1 MAFLWKRDKHLAI
14 PRGRMAVLMDYLY
27 VLIGSAII
35 GISFNV
41 FQLPNRIAA
50 GGVSGISIIL
60 HWTLGWEPSFVLW
73 AVNIPLYVSGVL
85 ILGKSFG
92 YLDYA
97 LKTLLGTL
105 FLPLSVFLTSGWP
118 AATNNPL
125 LGALFGGI
133 GVGLGLG
140 IVFRGRG
147 STGGTALA
155 GQVIQRFTGLSIGL
169 CVSIIDGLIVLS
181 SAFLIS
187 LEAALYALI
196 SIYLQAKLI
205 DVVQIGFNTEKMALI
220 ISNKEDELRRS
231 ILNEIDRG
239 VTRIISQG
247 GFTGDD
253 RPMLMTVVSQNELTH
268 LKQLV
273 HSVDPESFF
282 IISNATEVFGKGF
295 YRRR

>member
-1 MAFLWKRDKHLAI
+1 MDFLWKRDKHAAVS
-14 PRGRMAVLMDYLY
+14 RGRIAAVSDYLY
-27 VLIGSAII
+27 VLIGSAIV
-35 GISFNV
+35 GIAFNV

-60 HWTLGWEPSFVLW
+60 HWTLGWEPSFVIW
-73 AVNIPLYVSGVL
+73 AINIPLYIGGVL

-105 FLPLSVFLTSGWP
+105 FLPLSVFLTADWP
-118 AATNNPL
+118 PATNNPL

-155 GQVIQRFTGLSIGL
+155 GQVIQRFSGLSIGL
-169 CVSIIDGLIVLS
+169 CVSVIDGLIVLS
-181 SAFLIS
+181 SAFFIS
-187 LEAALYALI
+187 LESALYALI
-196 SIYLQAKLI
+196 SIYLQAKVI
-205 DVVQIGFNTEKMALI
+205 DVVQIGFNTEKLALI
-220 ISNKEDELRRS
+220 ISDKEDELRRS
-231 ILNEIDRG
+231 ILQEIDRG

-247 GFTGDD
+247 GFTGDN
-253 RPMLMTVVSQNELTH
+253 RPMLMTVVSRDELTH

-282 IISNATEVFGKGF
+282 IIANATEVFGKGF
-295 YRRR
+295 YKRR

>member
-1 MAFLWKRDKHLAI
+1 MNLPWKKDKHAAVPL
-14 PRGRMAVLMDYLY
+14 GRTGIVIDYLY
-27 VLIGSAII
+27 VLVGSAII
-35 GISFNV
+35 GIAFNV

-60 HWTLGWEPSFVLW
+60 HWTLGWEPSYVLW
-73 AVNIPLYVSGVL
+73 SINIPLFIGGVL
-85 ILGKSFG
+85 ILGHSFG

-105 FLPLSVFLTSGWP
+105 FLPLSVFMTSDWP

-125 LGALFGGI
+125 LGALFGGLC
-133 GVGLGLG
+133 VGLGLG

-169 CVSIIDGLIVLS
+169 CVSAIDAMIVLS
-181 SAFLIS
+181 SAFFIS
-187 LEAALYALI
+187 LESALYALI
-196 SIYLQAKLI
+196 SIYLQAKII

-220 ISNKEDELRRS
+220 ISNKEDELRQG

-239 VTRIISQG
+239 VTRISSRG

-253 RPMLMTVVSQNELTH
+253 RPMLMAVVSQNELTH

-273 HSVDPESFF
+273 RSIDPGSFF
-282 IISNATEVFGKGF
+282 IITNATEVFGKGF
-295 YRRR
+295 YRR